1 MRRREREGQRKR
13 REKKKKHSPIWNYGL
28 SVIIMII
35 ISKRTR
41 RVVESPHVND
51 RWVRGRVGP
60 RVGVVGGGGVAGEC
74 SGEEAC
80 GDLDPYR
87 EGIPRSWCR

>member
-28 SVIIMII
+28 SVIII

-51 RWVRGRVGP
+51 RWGRGRVGP